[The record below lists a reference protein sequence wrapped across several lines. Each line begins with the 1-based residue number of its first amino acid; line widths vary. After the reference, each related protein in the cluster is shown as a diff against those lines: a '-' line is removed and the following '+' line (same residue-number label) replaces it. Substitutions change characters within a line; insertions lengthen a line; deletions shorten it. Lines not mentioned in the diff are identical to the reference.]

1 MGRPAAPGA
10 AVAPAFV
17 VETQLLPNDVP
28 ETASGSPEEELARL
42 LGALD
47 RSQAELRELARTVSS
62 AAGEDEGEIFEAHA
76 DFVADPELISLAR
89 EAVEA
94 GASAERAVVEALGSF
109 RELLLSS
116 TSEYLAARAADLD
129 DVQDRV
135 VKILVR
141 LSPSADT
148 PNHRS
153 STGARGPARPPPSST
168 RVDRMTA
175 LATGAGSRT
184 SPGGR

>member
-1 MGRPAAPGA
+1 MTPKPPSPSSSRWSRRSSAKATRKGSRDEHEADGA
-10 AVAPAFV
+10 A
-17 VETQLLPNDVP
+17 
-28 ETASGSPEEELARL
+28 G
-42 LGALD
+42 GA
-47 RSQAELRELARTVSS
+47 Q
-62 AAGEDEGEIFEAHA
+62 GEIFEAHA

-135 VKILVR
+135 VKILVG
-141 LSPSADT
+141 LSTSVDT

-153 STGARGPARPPPSST
+153 IIVAHELTPSQTASIP
-168 RVDRMTA
+168 VDVI
-175 LATGAGSRT
+175 AGI
-184 SPGGR
+184 